1 ARIKLSTKKAVKS
14 PNLDKQTNQT
24 VHRIRT
30 AQTTRTPHGLAIQK
44 LHKEK
49 IQKPTPNPTGHKRR
63 LAKSED
69 LNQYAQTT

>member
-1 ARIKLSTKKAVKS
+1 TKKAVKS
-14 PNLDKQTNQT
+14 PNLVKKTNHT
-24 VHRIRT
+24 VHRTRA

-49 IQKPTPNPTGHKRR
+49 IQNQPPTPTGHKRR
-63 LAKSED
+63 LAKLED